1 MVKTDGTIKFGK
13 VGVSLTHIEKI
24 FWPEEGITKGMVID
38 YYQSISEFILP
49 FLKNRPESLLR
60 NPNGILDKGF
70 FHKDA
75 GKESPAWIKTFNV
88 PSESSHKIIHYVLCN
103 NKAALAYLN
112 NLGCI
117 ELNPWHSTSLNP
129 DYPDYMIIDLDPAI
143 KNHFEQVIE
152 VANSVRDELSF
163 IGAESFCKTSGGKGI
178 HIYVPMGKR
187 YHYDLVKSFA
197 RRICV
202 RVHGKLPGLT
212 TLDRP
217 LKKRGKKI
225 YLDFLQNC
233 KGQTIASVYSL
244 RPRPGAPVSMPL
256 EWRELKPGLSPSDF
270 NIFNAPARIRRKK
283 DLFAPVLGKPV
294 NLRQFL
300 ENLSD

>member
-1 MVKTDGTIKFGK
+1 MIMKFGR
-13 VGVSLTHIEKI
+13 VEVSLTHLDKI
-24 FWPEEGITKGMVID
+24 FWPQQDITKGMVID
-38 YYQSISEFILP
+38 YYQSIAEFILP

-60 NPNGILDKGF
+60 NPNGIADKGF

-75 GKESPAWIKTFNV
+75 GKESPEWIKTFEV
-88 PSESSHKIIHYVLCN
+88 PSESSRKIIHYILCN

-117 ELNPWHSTSLNP
+117 ELNPWHSTFLKP
-129 DYPDYMIIDLDPAI
+129 DHPDYMIIDLDPSL
-143 KNHFEQVIE
+143 NNDFEQVME
-152 VANSVRDELSF
+152 VAKAVRDELSLT
-163 IGAESFCKTSGGKGI
+163 GAESFCKTSGGKGI
-178 HIYVPMGKR
+178 HVYVPMGKR

-197 RRICV
+197 HRICV
-202 RVHGKLPGLT
+202 RVQEKLPRFT

-256 EWRELKPGLSPSDF
+256 EWRELKPGLSPLDF

-283 DLFAPVLGKPV
+283 DLFAPVLGRPA
-294 NLRQFL
+294 NLHQCMDKL
-300 ENLSD
+300 CD